1 MELKSVLIIRVRTK
15 WENCT
20 AGVLFVI
27 VTSMIRGR
35 FGRNEVLL
43 PINHKN
49 CNFCEIKISLVIGE
63 IVIGLFNLKL

>member
-1 MELKSVLIIRVRTK
+1 M
-15 WENCT
+15 
-20 AGVLFVI
+20 GVLFVI